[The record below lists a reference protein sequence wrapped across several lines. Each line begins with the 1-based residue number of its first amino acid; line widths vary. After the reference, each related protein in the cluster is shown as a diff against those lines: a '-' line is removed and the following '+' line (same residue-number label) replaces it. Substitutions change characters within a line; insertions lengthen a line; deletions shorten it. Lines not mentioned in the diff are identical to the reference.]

1 MSGSQAPESS
11 SGKPAPRP
19 ATVEDMI
26 GWLRL
31 DGFYRG
37 LVGWSTE
44 DALQELL
51 GGPPDNSSKNE
62 NHSQPHSL
70 GFPLQKGRRPHDE
83 ISAEIARAPEKQ
95 QQRDFSMNGVFRE
108 LSRQSEQERYV
119 RRMLE
124 RHKRLIPAAVREI
137 DRRLMD
143 AGVSAEEV
151 QKITLGLGGADAET
165 ATATAT
171 AASSVY
177 AKLQRLEDA
186 LRPGPPPTPRLKI
199 QVVCDMGGMERNMN
213 DGTWKLELWIP
224 KNCVFEEFED
234 ILARHAYVQ
243 GLVEAHTGS
252 AAVKNGTHAY
262 GDMQSSDPPVLRG
275 KYVRGKVWGYRIV
288 SQEETDIS
296 IRNDGHWE
304 ALCGQDDFTK
314 MMRVVVRDPS
324 KLAVVC
330 HETTLERPPP
340 PSPPLPAE
348 WKELTIEDFRRA
360 WENLQKGYRE
370 GDVIHWGTDHHWD
383 LNRERL
389 PDGLG
394 ETG

>member
-44 DALQELL
+44 YALQELF
-51 GGPPDNSSKNE
+51 GGPPDNNNE
-62 NHSQPHSL
+62 NNENKNNNQPHSL
-70 GFPLQKGRRPHDE
+70 GFPVQKGHRPHDE
-83 ISAEIARAPEKQ
+83 ISAEISSAPE

-124 RHKRLIPAAVREI
+124 RHKRLIPAAVKEI
-137 DRRLMD
+137 DRRLVN

-151 QKITLGLGGADAET
+151 QKIGLGLGGANTD
-165 ATATAT
+165 TAT

-177 AKLQRLEDA
+177 AKLQRLEEA

-213 DGTWKLELWIP
+213 NGTWKLELWIP

-234 ILARHAYVQ
+234 ILERHAYVR

-252 AAVKNGTHAY
+252 TAIKNSTHAY

-296 IRNDGHWE
+296 IQNDGYWE

-314 MMRVVVRDPS
+314 MMRVVVRDSS
-324 KLAVVC
+324 KLAVIC
-330 HETTLERPPP
+330 HVSLLCR
-340 PSPPLPAE
+340 SHRDIL
-348 WKELTIEDFRRA
+348 L
-360 WENLQKGYRE
+360 
-370 GDVIHWGTDHHWD
+370 
-383 LNRERL
+383 
-389 PDGLG
+389 
-394 ETG
+394 

>member
-11 SGKPAPRP
+11 SGQPAPRP

-44 DALQELL
+44 YGLQELF
-51 GGPPDNSSKNE
+51 GGPPDNNNKNK
-62 NHSQPHSL
+62 NNSQPHLL
-70 GFPLQKGRRPHDE
+70 GFPVQNKSHCPRDE
-83 ISAEIARAPEKQ
+83 ISAEISSAPE
-95 QQRDFSMNGVFRE
+95 QQRDFSMNAVFRE

-124 RHKRLIPAAVREI
+124 RHKRLIPAAVKEI
-137 DRRLMD
+137 DRRLVN
-143 AGVSAEEV
+143 AGVSGEEV
-151 QKITLGLGGADAET
+151 QKIGPGLGGADADT
-165 ATATAT
+165 A

-177 AKLQRLEDA
+177 AKLQRLEEA
-186 LRPGPPPTPRLKI
+186 RRPGPPPTPRLKI
-199 QVVCDMGGMERNMN
+199 QVVCDMGGMERNN
-213 DGTWKLELWIP
+213 RSNGTWKLELWIP

-234 ILARHAYVQ
+234 ILERHAYVR

-252 AAVKNGTHAY
+252 TAVKNSSHAY

-288 SQEETDIS
+288 SQEETDIP
-296 IRNDGHWE
+296 IENDGNWE

-314 MMRVVVRDPS
+314 MMRVVVWDSS
-324 KLAVVC
+324 KLAVIC

-348 WKELTIEDFRRA
+348 WKELTIEDFRRT

-370 GDVIHWGTDHHWD
+370 GDVIHWGTDHWD
-383 LNRERL
+383 LDGARL
-389 PDGLG
+389 PDDF
-394 ETG
+394 